1 MAKRVLNF
9 DIEGVLVMTNTKRGI
24 GAGLAA
30 TMVLSMIMVAK
41 GMMGLMPELNV
52 IAMLSSMM
60 NSVPIVGWI
69 VHFMIGMLA
78 WGLCFVAVSRYLPG
92 RTDLAKGISFGIAG
106 WLMMMLM
113 IMPMAGA
120 GFLGLK
126 IGMMAPVMTLVLH
139 VIYGAVLG
147 YVYGKLGGGS

>member
-1 MAKRVLNF
+1 
-9 DIEGVLVMTNTKRGI
+9 MTNTKRGI

-60 NSVPIVGWI
+60 RSAPVVGWI

-78 WGLCFVAVSRYLPG
+78 WGLGFVAVSRYLPG
-92 RTDLAKGISFGIAG
+92 KTDLTKGISFGVAA
-106 WLMMMLM
+106 WAMMMLV

-120 GFLGLK
+120 GFFGLK
-126 IGMMAPVMTLVLH
+126 MGMMAPVMTLMLH

-147 YVYGKLGGGS
+147 YVYGKLGADKTAAEA

>member
-1 MAKRVLNF
+1 
-9 DIEGVLVMTNTKRGI
+9 MTNTKRGI

-30 TMVLSMIMVAK
+30 TIVLSMIMVAK

-60 NSVPIVGWI
+60 KSAPIVGWI

-78 WGLCFVAVSRYLPG
+78 WGLGFVAVSRYLPG
-92 RTDLAKGISFGIAG
+92 KTDLIRGISFGVAA
-106 WLMMMLM
+106 WAMMMLV

-120 GFLGLK
+120 GFFGLK
-126 IGMMAPVMTLVLH
+126 MGMMAPVMTLMLH

-147 YVYGKLGGGS
+147 YAYGKLGANKAVTEA

>member
-1 MAKRVLNF
+1 
-9 DIEGVLVMTNTKRGI
+9 MTNTKRGI

-60 NSVPIVGWI
+60 KSAPIVGWI

-78 WGLCFVAVSRYLPG
+78 WGLGFVAVSRYLPG
-92 RTDLAKGISFGIAG
+92 KTDLTRGISFGVAA
-106 WLMMMLM
+106 WAMMMLV

-120 GFLGLK
+120 GFFGLK
-126 IGMMAPVMTLVLH
+126 MGMMAPVMTLMLH

-147 YVYGKLGGGS
+147 YAYGKLGANKAVTEA